1 VTLTTS
7 HTTNRIYFRVVC
19 LVAGVTAESSTINL
33 TERTNENMTTASA
46 PTTVGQEIVLFA
58 KVGSQRFTLTANQ
71 LRDTVAAY
79 LARGEH
85 MPTPTDINGGDPN
98 APLHVIV
105 EEWLWGNVPGWTNS
119 ADVVHL
125 ATYRHQAV
133 RWIRGYFGPTF
144 PGLEA

>member
-1 VTLTTS
+1 
-7 HTTNRIYFRVVC
+7 
-19 LVAGVTAESSTINL
+19 
-33 TERTNENMTTASA
+33 MTTTADSRTA
-46 PTTVGQEIVLFA
+46 VGHEIVLFA

-105 EEWLWGNVPGWTNS
+105 EEWLWGNVTGW
-119 ADVVHL
+119 ADNTDIVHL
-125 ATYRHQAV
+125 TTYRHHAL
-133 RWIRGYFGPTF
+133 RWIRGYFGPAF
-144 PGLEA
+144 PQLKA

>member
-1 VTLTTS
+1 MTTTTS
-7 HTTNRIYFRVVC
+7 HP
-19 LVAGVTAESSTINL
+19 AA
-33 TERTNENMTTASA
+33 
-46 PTTVGQEIVLFA
+46 VGQEIVLFA
-58 KVGSQRFTLTANQ
+58 KVGPQRFTLTAHQ

-105 EEWLWGNVPGWTNS
+105 EEWLWGNVEGWICS
-119 ADVVHL
+119 SDVVHL

-144 PGLEA
+144 PELEA

>member
-1 VTLTTS
+1 MTT
-7 HTTNRIYFRVVC
+7 TTNVST
-19 LVAGVTAESSTINL
+19 VAG
-33 TERTNENMTTASA
+33 
-46 PTTVGQEIVLFA
+46 QQIVLFA

-79 LARGEH
+79 LARGAH

-105 EEWLWGNVPGWTNS
+105 EEWLWGNVPGWLDC

-125 ATYRHQAV
+125 ATYRH
-133 RWIRGYFGPTF
+133 RN
-144 PGLEA
+144 

>member
-1 VTLTTS
+1 
-7 HTTNRIYFRVVC
+7 
-19 LVAGVTAESSTINL
+19 
-33 TERTNENMTTASA
+33 MTTTV
-46 PTTVGQEIVLFA
+46 PTAGEQDIVLFA
-58 KVGSQRFTLTANQ
+58 KVGSTRFSLTAAQ

-79 LARGEH
+79 LARGAH

-105 EEWLWGNVPGWTNS
+105 EEWLWGNVEGWTHS

-125 ATYRHQAV
+125 TTYRHAAM

-144 PGLEA
+144 PALED

>member
-1 VTLTTS
+1 M
-7 HTTNRIYFRVVC
+7 TNPTPT
-19 LVAGVTAESSTINL
+19 ATAVTA
-33 TERTNENMTTASA
+33 
-46 PTTVGQEIVLFA
+46 GQEIVLFA
-58 KVGSQRFTLTANQ
+58 KVGSQRFTLTAHQ

-79 LARGEH
+79 LARGAH

-105 EEWLWGNVPGWTNS
+105 EEWLWGNVPGWLDC

-144 PGLEA
+144 PNVDA

>member
-1 VTLTTS
+1 
-7 HTTNRIYFRVVC
+7 
-19 LVAGVTAESSTINL
+19 
-33 TERTNENMTTASA
+33 MTTAV
-46 PTTVGQEIVLFA
+46 PTAVGQDIVLFA
-58 KVGSQRFTLTANQ
+58 KVGSQRFTLTAHQ

-79 LARGEH
+79 LARGER

-105 EEWLWGNVPGWTNS
+105 EEWLWGNVEGWIHS

-125 ATYRHQAV
+125 ATYRHAAR

-144 PGLEA
+144 PTLEA

>member
-1 VTLTTS
+1 MSITTS
-7 HTTNRIYFRVVC
+7 IP
-19 LVAGVTAESSTINL
+19 TA
-33 TERTNENMTTASA
+33 
-46 PTTVGQEIVLFA
+46 VGQEIVLFA
-58 KVGSQRFTLTANQ
+58 KVGSQRFTLTAAQ

-105 EEWLWGNVPGWTNS
+105 EEWLWGNVAGWLDS

-133 RWIRGYFGPTF
+133 QWICGYFGPTF
-144 PGLEA
+144 PNLEA